1 MAKKVLIATYSR
13 TGTTAKVAGALAE
26 LLPDAD
32 QFTIEVAPGTFSDE
46 MTEVSEQAT
55 KQTETGNFPPLSK
68 AVPDISSYDLILVG
82 SPVWNGAPATP
93 IHSFLANLQGYQG
106 IVAPFYTFGGDPG
119 IFEKTFKEWAG
130 NLQVKAG
137 HGGDADLA
145 AWVDEL
151 VK

>member
-13 TGTTAKVAGALAE
+13 TGTTAKVAEALAE
-26 LLPDAD
+26 LLPAAD
-32 QFTIEVAPGTFSDE
+32 QFTIEVAPGTFRDE
-46 MTEVSEQAT
+46 MTEVSELAT
-55 KQTETGNFPPLSK
+55 KQTETGNFSPLSK
-68 AVPDISSYDLILVG
+68 AVPDISSYGLILVG

>member
-13 TGTTAKVAGALAE
+13 TGTTAKVAEALAE
-26 LLPDAD
+26 LLPAAD

-46 MTEVSEQAT
+46 MTEVLEQAT
-55 KQTETGNFPPLSK
+55 KQTETGNFLPLSK

-145 AWVDEL
+145 A
-151 VK
+151 